1 MYRFFLFAVPE
12 IALEFP
18 IQQKQ
23 AVNVP
28 YELQQKKTKI

>member
-28 YELQQKKTKI
+28 YP